1 MSGTNADYAA
11 TIVDSDIVG
20 SAAYQALDGD
30 ATLEGGTLLG
40 SSGRVWNGK
49 PRGNAV
55 LPRVVIVVGEGSA
68 NDVHGWNY
76 TLDVEI
82 RCANVAGGRE
92 ADLARFRAITNR
104 VHALLIGRGTLTYN
118 GYRFFDCVVDI
129 VGPVLED
136 EDNPA
141 ESARTLRYSVDVR
154 KLTS

>member
-11 TIVDSDIVG
+11 NIVDSDIVG
-20 SAAYQALDGD
+20 SAAYQVLNAD
-30 ATLEGGTLLG
+30 ATLQGGSLLG
-40 SSGRVWNGK
+40 GSGRVWNGK
-49 PRGNAV
+49 PRGNAS
-55 LPRVVIVVGEGSA
+55 LPRIAVFVGEGSA

-82 RCANVAGGRE
+82 RCANVGDGRE
-92 ADLARFRAITNR
+92 ADHARFRAITNR
-104 VHALLIGRGTLTYN
+104 VHVLLVGRGTLDYT

-136 EDNPA
+136 ADAPG

-154 KLTS
+154 KLAA